1 MKVPIIVL
9 LLAIVPVGISFAQ
22 QAPVAT
28 PAETRA
34 AQGPPAGAAAVVD
47 PSKMAAPSPSEKK
60 PQSVVDDNTYVLGPE
75 DQIMV
80 TVYRNA
86 DITGSHLIRPD
97 GRISI
102 NLVGEVDAAGL
113 TPEKLGIAIAEKLK
127 AFLVEPNVTVS
138 VLQVNSKKFL
148 IQGEVNKPGKYLLLN
163 PTNIFEALVN
173 AGGFR
178 DFADQKH
185 ITVIRADHTRLQFNY
200 RDVVKGKNL
209 NQNVLLRP
217 DDIIVVK

>member
-86 DITGSHLIRPD
+86 DFTGSHLIRPD

-138 VLQVNSKKFL
+138 VLKV
-148 IQGEVNKPGKYLLLN
+148 
-163 PTNIFEALVN
+163 
-173 AGGFR
+173 
-178 DFADQKH
+178 H
-185 ITVIRADHTRLQFNY
+185 
-200 RDVVKGKNL
+200 
-209 NQNVLLRP
+209 
-217 DDIIVVK
+217 